1 MVGVL
6 CRSPEHKM
14 ADDAPVGEHTAAIEA
29 WLATSAFEQAKDT
42 AYTMA
47 RGGSGSFD
55 RNISPEVLE
64 RVVVDLHQRLPAGLM
79 VPAPD
84 RDFIDTGARQHVAR
98 DSVLCHRQT
107 GRVDQQSE
115 PTQCIS
121 TGRDTQLIAI
131 DLTRLCWPAQPWRRC
146 CPTYPR
152 WASLT

>member
-1 MVGVL
+1 
-6 CRSPEHKM
+6 M
-14 ADDAPVGEHTAAIEA
+14 ADAPVGEHTAVIEA

-64 RVVVDLHQRLPAGLM
+64 RVVIDLHQRLPAGLM

-84 RDFIDTGARQHVAR
+84 RDFIDTGALRTRAR
-98 DSVLCHRQT
+98 DSVFSHRQAGST
-107 GRVDQQSE
+107 NSLN
-115 PTQCIS
+115 PSIIS
-121 TGRDTQLIAI
+121 TGRDAQLIAI
-131 DLTRLCWPAQPWRRC
+131 DLTRLCWPAQLLRRC
-146 CPTYPR
+146 CPTFPR

>member
-1 MVGVL
+1 VVGVL

-84 RDFIDTGARQHVAR
+84 RDFIDTGALRGSTWPETQSYDTDRQA
-98 DSVLCHRQT
+98 
-107 GRVDQQSE
+107 G
-115 PTQCIS
+115 S
-121 TGRDTQLIAI
+121 TNSLNPLSASAQGAI
-131 DLTRLCWPAQPWRRC
+131 H
-146 CPTYPR
+146 
-152 WASLT
+152 SS